1 MKSWQDGKGFFR
13 AVGIL
18 AGSTA
23 LGHLVTAAALPFATR
38 LYTPADFSSLAA
50 FSAIVGVIGVAACL
64 RFDIAIPMPRRT
76 AEAAN
81 LLSLSLL
88 LAGSIS
94 IALALIVWLFGQQLT
109 ALFGARLSPSQMLL
123 VPVGVMALASY
134 SALQGWLLRDS
145 RFDTVARAKVG
156 QSVASAGVQLGLGW
170 QGVGAAG
177 LMLANVVYTGGSSVW
192 LLWRVARQ
200 HASTLRRVSVRR
212 MIALGRRYDR
222 FPKYS
227 TLEALANSASIQ
239 VPLVLIAA
247 WAVGPE
253 AGLLLLAMQVMQA
266 PMAVIGSAVAQVYLS
281 QAPAAHRDGRLG
293 AFTAEVVRKLLRLG
307 TGPLI
312 FAGIVAPYVF
322 PLLFGPA
329 WARSG
334 WLVSWMTPWFIAQ
347 FVASPVSMALH
358 VTGRQRTALL
368 LQVLGLIVR
377 ILAVAIAAQAIPSV
391 IAESYAVSGL
401 LFYAAYF
408 AVVLRVTRVRLG
420 DLGPGLARTVAVT
433 AAWLIGGTV
442 VAWASAMLPKWP
454 IA

>member
-1 MKSWQDGKGFFR
+1 MKSWQDGKGFSR

-23 LGHLVTAAALPFATR
+23 LGHLVTAVALPFVTR

-50 FSAIVGVIGVAACL
+50 FSAVVGVIGVAACL
-64 RFDIAIPMPRRT
+64 RFDIAIPIPTRT

-81 LLSLSLL
+81 LLTLSLL
-88 LAGSIS
+88 VAGSIS
-94 IALALIVWLFGQQLT
+94 VALALILWLFGQQLT
-109 ALFGARLSPSQMLL
+109 ALFGERLSPSQMLL
-123 VPVGVMALASY
+123 VPVGVMVLASY
-134 SALQGWLLRDS
+134 SALQGWLLRDCL
-145 RFDTVARAKVG
+145 FDTLARAKVG
-156 QSVASAGVQLGLGW
+156 QSVASAGAQLGLGW
-170 QGVGAAG
+170 QGLGATG
-177 LMLANVVYTGGSSVW
+177 LMLANVIYIGGSSLW
-192 LLWRVARQ
+192 LGWRGAGQ
-200 HASTLRRVSVRR
+200 HANMLRRVSIRR

-239 VPLVLIAA
+239 VPLLLIAA

-266 PMAVIGSAVAQVYLS
+266 PMAVLGNAVGQVYLS
-281 QAPAAHRDGRLG
+281 QAPAAHRDGKLA

-312 FAGIVAPYVF
+312 FAGIVAPHVF

-329 WARSG
+329 WERSG

-358 VTGRQRTALL
+358 LTGRQRTALL
-368 LQVLGLIVR
+368 LQALGLTVR
-377 ILAVAIAAQAIPSV
+377 ILAVAIAAQAVPSF

-401 LFYAAYF
+401 LFYAVYF

-420 DLGPGLARTVAVT
+420 DLCPGMARTVAVT
-433 AAWLIGGTV
+433 SAWLVGGTV
-442 VAWASAMLPKWP
+442 VAWAAVMLPRWP
-454 IA
+454 LA